1 MNNFQIFLASSIN
14 EFKEERNEIGDFIR
28 RIQDVLI
35 DYDTKI
41 KLFECEFHDNS
52 IGLGR
57 KQEEYN
63 KEIEKSEIFLMLVGK
78 KVGKYTLEEY
88 NVAIQSKVP
97 NICVLFQKVDYDA
110 SVREFKKELTK
121 DVTIGEFENVMQLKF
136 LIAESIKKIIGDSMK
151 VQEDRIVLYNKF
163 IKY

>member
-14 EFKEERNEIGDFIR
+14 EFKVQRNEIGDFIR

-63 KEIEKSEIFLMLVGK
+63 KEIGKSQIFLMLIGKRVGQ
-78 KVGKYTLEEY
+78 YTLEEY
-88 NVAIQSKVP
+88 NVAIQSKVL

-136 LIAESIKKIIGDSMK
+136 LIAESIKNSIGNPMKIEKDGVFM
-151 VQEDRIVLYNKF
+151 YNKF
-163 IKY
+163 IKF